1 MCELQPNLAIIG
13 MVHANPLE
21 VKGINTKWF
30 VELTFAQIH
39 GFTNAKDVLELV
51 THPLQRNNSLEN
63 LGWTSLNCNK
73 FF

>member
-63 LGWTSLNCNK
+63 LGRTSLNCNK